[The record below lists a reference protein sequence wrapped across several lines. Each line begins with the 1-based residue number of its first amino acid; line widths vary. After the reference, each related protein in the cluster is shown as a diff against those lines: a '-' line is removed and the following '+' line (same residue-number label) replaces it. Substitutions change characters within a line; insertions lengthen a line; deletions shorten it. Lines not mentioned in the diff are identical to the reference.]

1 MLEYNIRLNNFFG
14 CEFAQPRIE
23 NMPSVKRF
31 SINLSGKFYEMDPI
45 CPCCNSASIV
55 HNGNDKYKN
64 KIAYL

>member
-45 CPCCNSASIV
+45 S
-55 HNGNDKYKN
+55 
-64 KIAYL
+64 LF